1 MYNVIVNYDQFVNT
15 DCKYYRDGREH
26 KFNSGEA
33 ISINSLDDITC
44 VANNISSSKGFININ
59 TGEEVKRLENR
70 LVLYPVFNNSVTI
83 NYIDESNCPKEIIV
97 EIGQIPK
104 DIITS
109 VIDSTKYSI
118 VTSKLNNLSTYES
131 IPIDRPIRSS
141 GKYNLI
147 LDPIITFSVDG
158 NIIKFNEIN
167 GTKYTIPASKISSS
181 PSLIIKNG
189 YTFNNWMS
197 DQGIFNKVDFTKVTK
212 PLTFTPL
219 YTQNRYSVK
228 FNGCGDDTTI
238 NVTYGEYISKNKHPE
253 FKNIVCEK
261 QGQTFNGW
269 VESFAVTT
277 AKTSTTSNPT
287 SNASEKKYSIFH
299 IILSI
304 LSVIVIAYILIYL
317 SNIRISKSRYSKTRK
332 SSN

>member
-1 MYNVIVNYDQFVNT
+1 MYNVIVNYNRDNT
-15 DCKYYRDGREH
+15 NCMYKRDSRDIT
-26 KFNSGEA
+26 FNSGET

-44 VANNISSSKGFININ
+44 IANDNSYSTGFMNVN
-59 TGEEVKRLENR
+59 TGEEVTRLENR
-70 LVLYPVFNNSVTI
+70 LILYPVFNNSVTV

-104 DIITS
+104 DIFTK
-109 VIDSTKYSI
+109 VIDSTKYNI
-118 VTSKLNNLSTYES
+118 NTSTLINSSTYES
-131 IPIDRPIRSS
+131 IPIDQSVKSS
-141 GKYNLI
+141 GNYKLN

-167 GTKYTIPASKISSS
+167 GTKYTIPASQVISS
-181 PSLIIKNG
+181 PNFTIKNG
-189 YTFNNWMS
+189 YTFNNWIS

-212 PLTFTPL
+212 PLTFTPS

-238 NVTYGEYISKNKHPE
+238 NVTYGEYISKSKHPE
-253 FKNIVCEK
+253 FKNIICEK

-269 VESFAVTT
+269 VEAFAVATET
-277 AKTSTTSNPT
+277 ATV
-287 SNASEKKYSIFH
+287 SEKKYSIFH

-304 LSVIVIAYILIYL
+304 LSVIVIAYIIIYL
-317 SNIRISKSRYSKTRK
+317 SKIRISKSGYSQTRK